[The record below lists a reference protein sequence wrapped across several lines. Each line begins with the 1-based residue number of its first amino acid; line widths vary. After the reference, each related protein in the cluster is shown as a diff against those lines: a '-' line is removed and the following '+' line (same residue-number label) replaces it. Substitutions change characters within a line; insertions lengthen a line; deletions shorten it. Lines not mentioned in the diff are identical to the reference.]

1 MNNLKK
7 IIIVGGGISG
17 LYLGY
22 KLADHYDVTILEKS
36 DRLGGRIMT
45 KSYAGINFEAG
56 AGRFSRCHKI
66 LFKLLEDFGLTSKDK
81 LIPIKKTFKYTGIY
95 NKIEDHDTDINYYY
109 NKVFNHLQMK
119 DKLHLGT
126 TELANMTTYDFLK
139 SVLTPRE
146 FNNLISIY
154 PFKGDIKY
162 SSALCGLN
170 ILSCEYN
177 SKQFFVLNGGL
188 EQLVNSLEEQILSKG
203 GIIKKVIEVTSCFSS
218 NNGDSYI
225 LKDSNGLQYSCD
237 KLILCIPPL
246 ALEKLN
252 PNMKYFGFLKHLKH
266 LPLLRIYFY
275 YEEPQGVL
283 EGLVKTVTDLDIH
296 FILPMNPQMIM
307 ISYTD
312 SELADM
318 WYSLYNSDSEE
329 FYKKILGEF
338 REVLGVELEKPSKVF
353 MEYWADGMYVWKKGY
368 DYIQNADKISYPCK
382 NLYISNEG
390 FSDKQGWIEGSLR
403 MANDILG
410 EMETID

>member
-1 MNNLKK
+1 MNKL
-7 IIIVGGGISG
+7 IIVGGGISG

-22 KLADHYDVTILEKS
+22 KLADHYDITILEKT

-45 KSYAGINFEAG
+45 KNYGGFNFEAG

-66 LFKLLEDFGLTSKDK
+66 LYRLLEEFGLTNKDK
-81 LIPIKKTFKYTGIY
+81 LIPIKKTFQYRGIY
-95 NKIEDHDTDINYYY
+95 NKIEQRDTDINYYY
-109 NKVFNHLQMK
+109 RKVFNHLDIMK
-119 DKLHLGT
+119 NNYGT
-126 TELANMTTYDFLK
+126 QQLANMSTYDFLK
-139 SVLTPRE
+139 TVLTPRE

-154 PFKGDIKY
+154 PFIGDIKY

-188 EQLVNSLEEQILSKG
+188 EQLVKTLEENIISKG
-203 GIIKKVIEVTSCFSS
+203 CLIKKGVEITSC
-218 NNGDSYI
+218 NAKGDNYI
-225 LKDSNGLQYSCD
+225 LKDTDGLQYDCN

-246 ALEKLN
+246 ALEKLK

-275 YEEPQGVL
+275 YEQPQEVL

-318 WYSLYNSDSEE
+318 WYSLYNSDREE
-329 FYKKILGEF
+329 FYRKMLGEF
-338 REVLGVELEKPSKVF
+338 RQVLGVELNKPSKVF

-368 DYIQNADKISYPCK
+368 DYIQNADKISYPCR
-382 NLYISNEG
+382 NLYVSNEG

-410 EMETID
+410 ELGEMETID